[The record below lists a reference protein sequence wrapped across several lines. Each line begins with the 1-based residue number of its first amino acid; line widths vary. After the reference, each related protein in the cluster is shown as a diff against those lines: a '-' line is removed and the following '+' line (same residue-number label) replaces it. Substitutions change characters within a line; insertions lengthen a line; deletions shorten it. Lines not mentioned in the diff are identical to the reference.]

1 MFKEVSTNL
10 DFIRQEE
17 DILAFW
23 KDHSIFD
30 KSIEQ
35 KEGQTPF
42 VFLEGPPFA
51 NAPPGVHH
59 VLARIMKDSV
69 CRYKTMTGH
78 QVHRKA
84 GWDTHG
90 LPVEYQVEKQLNIE
104 NKQDLEAYGIK
115 QFIEKCKENVFQFE
129 QDWRRMTERIGF
141 WVDLDDPYI
150 TLSNDY
156 IESVWW
162 VLKQAWQKNLLQK
175 GHKVQ
180 PYCARC
186 GTTLASHEVAQGY
199 QTVTDPS
206 IYVKFPLQDDP
217 STSFLVWT
225 TTPWTLPSNVAIV
238 VGADYD
244 YATVE
249 YKGQNLILAKD
260 LVDRVFGEQKPK
272 IQSICKGRDLVGLRY
287 QPIFD
292 FAGDLEQKGFYVIDG
307 DFVNLTDGTGLVH
320 TAPAFGQDDYDM
332 LVKHNLPFVQLVDT
346 AGKFVEAVSPWQGMF
361 VKDADDDIIR
371 NLADRGLMFK
381 LDEYEHE
388 YPFCWRCDRPLLY
401 YARESWFIRTTAIR
415 DRMLA
420 HNQQINW
427 YPNHI
432 KDGRFGRWLE
442 NNVDWCLTRERYWGT
457 PLPVWN
463 CDSCDHSHVVG
474 SIKELKDLAPSISSD
489 LELHRP
495 YIDEV
500 SFSCTSEK
508 DCPGT
513 MYRVEDVIDCWFDS
527 GVAHTAQWHY
537 PFENKDK
544 LAATYPADFISEAID
559 QTRGWFYS
567 LLATGTL
574 LYDQPAYKNVLCLEL
589 INAPDGAKMSKSRGN
604 TVDPWSIL
612 NKQGADAMR
621 WYFYTSCTPWTP
633 RAFQEELIDEALRK
647 FMGTLQNVYGFFVM
661 YANLDQ
667 IDVSQHPPITER
679 TVMDQW
685 LLSKL
690 NSTIHKVRSEME
702 NYHLTNAPRAIADF
716 VDELSNWY
724 VRRSRDRFWGAEV
737 GVDKQS
743 AYVTLYE
750 ALVTVSKLLAPFTP
764 FMADSIYRNLVGSLN
779 KNAPESVHLTE
790 FPTVD
795 NTILDVDLE
804 EKMDVVRRV
813 IVMGRAARNQSG
825 IKTRQPL
832 SSIQIGGLNEQQ
844 KSAVGHLEELVF
856 DELNIKSVDFVE
868 SLDQFSG
875 YTAKA
880 NFKKL
885 GPKYGKDV
893 QQISQFLEN
902 ENGLQIKNQL
912 DQTGEVELVI
922 NSSSYLLKAD
932 EIELHSD
939 IVTGYAIETE
949 GAQFVALNVE
959 LDDELIAEGLAREL
973 VNKIQQQRKL
983 ANFNVSDRIRLSIQS
998 TQIVQDAFDQY
1009 RSYVTSETLTAEV
1022 ASGDTFS
1029 DKSFAKQYSINGES
1043 TEIRIEQITT
1053 G

>member
-1 MFKEVSTNL
+1 MFKEVSANL
-10 DFIRQEE
+10 DFIQQEE
-17 DILAFW
+17 EILAFW
-23 KDHSIFD
+23 KDHNIFD
-30 KSIEQ
+30 KSIHQ

-59 VLARIMKDSV
+59 VLARIMKDAV

-90 LPVEYQVEKQLNIE
+90 LPVEYQVEKQLNIK
-104 NKQDLEAYGIK
+104 NKQDLEDYGVEE
-115 QFIEKCKENVFQFE
+115 FIEKCKENVFQFE
-129 QDWRRMTERIGF
+129 QDWKRMTERIGF
-141 WVDLDDPYI
+141 WVDLNDPYI
-150 TLSNDY
+150 TLSNNY

-162 VLKQAWQKNLLQK
+162 VLKQAWQKNLLQR

-206 IYVKFPLQDDP
+206 IYVKFHLKDQPD
-217 STSFLVWT
+217 TAFLVWT

-238 VGADYD
+238 VGTDYD
-244 YATVE
+244 YVTVE
-249 YKGQNLILAKD
+249 HQGQKLILAEELMD
-260 LVDRVFGEQKPK
+260 QVFGDQKPK
-272 IQSICKGRDLVGLRY
+272 IQSVCKGQDLVGLFY
-287 QPIFD
+287 QPLFD
-292 FAGDLEQKGFYVIDG
+292 FTGELDEKCFYVIDG
-307 DFVNLTDGTGLVH
+307 DFVNLTNGTGLVH

-332 LVKHNLPFVQLVDT
+332 LVKHKLPFVQLVDT
-346 AGKFVEAVSPWQGMF
+346 AGKFVESVTPWKGMF
-361 VKDADDDIIR
+361 VKDADQSIIQ
-371 NLADRGLMFK
+371 NLVDRGLMFK
-381 LDEYEHE
+381 LNEYEHE
-388 YPFCWRCDRPLLY
+388 YPFCWRCDWPLLY

-415 DRMLA
+415 DRMIA
-420 HNQQINW
+420 HNQKINW

-442 NNVDWCLTRERYWGT
+442 NNVDWCLTRDRYWGT

-463 CDSCDHSHVVG
+463 CDSCSQPHVIG
-474 SIKELKDLAPSISSD
+474 SIKELKELAPDISNN

-500 SFSCTSEK
+500 TFGCTNEHNCS
-508 DCPGT
+508 GT
-513 MYRVEDVIDCWFDS
+513 MRRVEDVIDCWFDS

-537 PFENKDK
+537 PFENQDK
-544 LAATYPADFISEAID
+544 LTNTYPADFISEAID

-589 INAPDGAKMSKSRGN
+589 INAADGSKMSKSRGN

-612 NKQGADAMR
+612 DKQGADAMR

-633 RAFQEELIDEALRK
+633 RSFQEDLIDEALRK
-647 FMGTLQNVYGFFVM
+647 FMGTLQNVYVFFVM

-667 IDVSQHPPITER
+667 IDVTNCPPINER
-679 TVMDQW
+679 SVMDRW

-690 NSTIHKVRSEME
+690 NSTIHQVRAEMDK
-702 NYHLTNAPRAIADF
+702 YHLTNAPRAIADF

-724 VRRSRDRFWGAEV
+724 VRRSRSRFWGAEA
-737 GVDKQS
+737 GMDKKS
-743 AYVTLYE
+743 AYATLYE
-750 ALVTVSKLLAPFTP
+750 SLVAIAKLLAPFTP
-764 FMADSIYRNLVGSLN
+764 FMADSIYQNLVGSVD

-795 NTILDVDLE
+795 ETIIDMDLE
-804 EKMDVVRRV
+804 QQMETVRRIV
-813 IVMGRAARNQSG
+813 VMGRSARNQSG

-832 SSIQIGGLNEQQ
+832 STLKIGGLDD
-844 KSAVGHLEELVF
+844 KKKIAVKTLEELIF
-856 DELNIKSVDFVE
+856 DELNIKSVEFVD
-868 SLDQFSG
+868 SLDQFNN

-885 GPKYGKDV
+885 GPKYGKSV
-893 QQISQFLEN
+893 QKINQALSVA
-902 ENGLQIKNQL
+902 NGMKIKNQL
-912 DQTGEVELVI
+912 DQTGEAELVI
-922 NSSSYLLKAD
+922 DGSKYLLKAD
-932 EIELHSD
+932 EVEWNSNTT
-939 IVTGYAIETE
+939 TGYAIETE
-949 GAQFVALNVE
+949 GSQFVALNIE
-959 LDDELIAEGLAREL
+959 LSDDLIAEGLAREL
-973 VNKIQQQRKL
+973 VNKIQQQRK
-983 ANFNVSDRIRLSIQS
+983 AADFNVSDRIKLSVES
-998 TQIVQDAFDQY
+998 NLMVKMAFNQHQE
-1009 RSYVTSETLTAEV
+1009 YVMSETLTEEIV
-1022 ASGDTFS
+1022 DPESFS
-1029 DKSFAKQYSINGES
+1029 TSAFAKKHSINGQD
-1043 TEIRIEQITT
+1043 TEIKIEQLDNK
-1053 G
+1053 

>member
-1 MFKEVSTNL
+1 MF
-10 DFIRQEE
+10 
-17 DILAFW
+17 
-23 KDHSIFD
+23 
-30 KSIEQ
+30 
-35 KEGQTPF
+35 
-42 VFLEGPPFA
+42 
-51 NAPPGVHH
+51 
-59 VLARIMKDSV
+59 
-69 CRYKTMTGH
+69 
-78 QVHRKA
+78 
-84 GWDTHG
+84 
-90 LPVEYQVEKQLNIE
+90 
-104 NKQDLEAYGIK
+104 
-115 QFIEKCKENVFQFE
+115 
-129 QDWRRMTERIGF
+129 
-141 WVDLDDPYI
+141 
-150 TLSNDY
+150 
-156 IESVWW
+156 
-162 VLKQAWQKNLLQK
+162 
-175 GHKVQ
+175 
-180 PYCARC
+180 
-186 GTTLASHEVAQGY
+186 
-199 QTVTDPS
+199 
-206 IYVKFPLQDDP
+206 
-217 STSFLVWT
+217 
-225 TTPWTLPSNVAIV
+225 
-238 VGADYD
+238 
-244 YATVE
+244 
-249 YKGQNLILAKD
+249 
-260 LVDRVFGEQKPK
+260 
-272 IQSICKGRDLVGLRY
+272 
-287 QPIFD
+287 
-292 FAGDLEQKGFYVIDG
+292 
-307 DFVNLTDGTGLVH
+307 
-320 TAPAFGQDDYDM
+320 
-332 LVKHNLPFVQLVDT
+332 
-346 AGKFVEAVSPWQGMF
+346 
-361 VKDADDDIIR
+361 
-371 NLADRGLMFK
+371 
-381 LDEYEHE
+381 
-388 YPFCWRCDRPLLY
+388 
-401 YARESWFIRTTAIR
+401 
-415 DRMLA
+415 
-420 HNQQINW
+420 
-427 YPNHI
+427 
-432 KDGRFGRWLE
+432 
-442 NNVDWCLTRERYWGT
+442 
-457 PLPVWN
+457 
-463 CDSCDHSHVVG
+463 
-474 SIKELKDLAPSISSD
+474 
-489 LELHRP
+489 
-495 YIDEV
+495 
-500 SFSCTSEK
+500 
-508 DCPGT
+508 
-513 MYRVEDVIDCWFDS
+513 RVEDVIDCWFDS

-544 LAATYPADFISEAID
+544 LASTYPADFISEAID

-764 FMADSIYRNLVGSLN
+764 FMADSIYRNLVGSVDQ
-779 KNAPESVHLTE
+779 NAPESVHLTE

-832 SSIQIGGLNEQQ
+832 SSIQIGGLDEQQ
-844 KSAVGHLEELVF
+844 KSAVGHLEELIF
-856 DELNIKSVDFVE
+856 DELNIKSVNFVE

-949 GAQFVALNVE
+949 GTQFVALNVE